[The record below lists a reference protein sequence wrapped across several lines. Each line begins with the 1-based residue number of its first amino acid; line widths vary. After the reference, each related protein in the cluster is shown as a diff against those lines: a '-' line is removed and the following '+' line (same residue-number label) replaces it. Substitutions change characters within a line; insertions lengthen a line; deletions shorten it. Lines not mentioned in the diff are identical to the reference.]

1 MKKNILFATMALCSL
16 LFISCEGNNNGIT
29 TDKEGAF
36 KSIANA
42 YVVNTIENTYTALAD
57 ATIELYD
64 ACEAV
69 YDKYEANQNISASEI
84 ENLGNLWKQSRHQWE
99 LSEAFLFGPVEDN
112 NIDPHIDTWPHDL
125 SAQQDLM
132 NDDTKMQMVAEKGLS
147 ALGDEGLMG
156 YHALEYMIY
165 DVTNYQHPTD
175 IRFND
180 FNNYSRNEMIYF
192 RAIAKDLVEQLVALE
207 ACWKGLSNVSQRKQD
222 IIAAAPATVRNYT
235 GMNDCFANHL
245 LNLTGEYASYR
256 NVMDELLDGCDA
268 IADEVGNTKIGRP
281 VRGATASQEEGDRN
295 YIESP
300 YSLNSVQ
307 DFADNI
313 RSIQNAYM
321 GSHSGDASLYSYAK
335 GKDAETA
342 EALKEQIERTIEA
355 IEQMQEPFF
364 TTAGDEAS
372 KKAMMEAGT
381 NLTEAIAAVKALL

>member
-1 MKKNILFATMALCSL
+1 MKKISYVAAAFCCMLFVG
-16 LFISCEGNNNGIT
+16 CENNNNVSSK
-29 TDKEGAF
+29 KEETF
-36 KSIANA
+36 KSITNA
-42 YVVNTIENTYTALAD
+42 YVVNTIEATYTRLAD

-64 ACEAV
+64 ACEDV
-69 YDKYEANQNISASEI
+69 YAKYEAKQSITTQEV
-84 ENLGNLWKQSRHQWE
+84 ENLGRLWKESRRQWE

-125 SAQQDLM
+125 SAQLDLM
-132 NDDTKMQMVAEKGLS
+132 NDDQKMQQVASKGLS
-147 ALGDEGLMG
+147 CLGDEGLMG

-175 IRFND
+175 IRYND
-180 FNNYSRNEMIYF
+180 FNQYSTNEMIYF

-207 ACWKGLSNVSQRKQD
+207 ACWKGQANISSRKQ
-222 IIAAAPATVRNYT
+222 AVLEAAPASVRNYT
-235 GMNDCFANHL
+235 GLAYGFANDL
-245 LNLTGEYASYR
+245 LNADGEYASYR
-256 NVMDELLDGCDA
+256 NVMDELLDGCDG

-281 VRGATASQEEGDRN
+281 VRGASTKAEEGDRN

-321 GSHSGDASLYSYAK
+321 GSNKGDASLYDYAK
-335 GKDAETA
+335 SKDKEVAD
-342 EALKEQIERTIEA
+342 ALRDQIQTTIDAIEA
-355 IEQMQEPFF
+355 MQEPFY

-372 KKAMMEAGT
+372 KKAMEEAGT
-381 NLTEAIAAVKALL
+381 NLTEAIDAVKALL

>member
-1 MKKNILFATMALCSL
+1 MKKIFYVAAMAISSL
-16 LFISCEGNNNGIT
+16 LLVGCQGNNNVT
-29 TDKEGAF
+29 TDKEEKYKA
-36 KSIANA
+36 IAEA
-42 YVVNTIENTYTALAD
+42 YVLHTVQTTYTELAD

-69 YDKYEANQNISASEI
+69 YAKYENKENISESEVQQ
-84 ENLGNLWKQSRHQWE
+84 LGELWKASRHQWE

-125 SAQQDLM
+125 SAQLDLM
-132 NDDTKMQMVAEKGLS
+132 QDEQKMTLVAEKGLS
-147 ALGDEGLMG
+147 VLGDEGLMG
-156 YHALEYMIY
+156 YHALEYMIF

-175 IRFND
+175 IRYNNFND
-180 FNNYSRNEMIYF
+180 YSKNEMIYF

-207 ACWKGLSNVSQRKQD
+207 ACWKGKSNVSTRKQQ
-222 IIAAAPATVRNYT
+222 ILAAAPSEVSRYT
-235 GMNDCFANHL
+235 GLISGFGKQL
-245 LNLTGEYASYR
+245 LNAEGEYTSYR
-256 NVMDELLDGCDA
+256 SVMDELLDGCDG

-281 VRGATASQEEGDRN
+281 VRGAGAGAEEGDRN

-321 GSHSGDASLYSYAK
+321 GSQQGDASLYSYMLTK
-335 GKDAETA
+335 NAEVA
-342 EALKEQIERTIEA
+342 NALRDQIETTIAA
-355 IEQMQEPFF
+355 IEKMQEPFY
-364 TTAGDEAS
+364 TTAGDETS
-372 KKAMMEAGT
+372 KQAVIEAGT